1 MKKDEM
7 GAMVGITQGR
17 KDMAREKQA
26 MIQAAIQLERDGRKS
41 YLDIAA
47 KTSNAMAR
55 KMFES
60 LADDELRHIERLQ
73 QLSPGHRTAE
83 EVNKEL
89 YQRLSHIFADM
100 PEEVRRTA
108 EVAESDVE
116 ALNLAID
123 MEVKSREAYLKW
135 AAESDTEELRTL
147 CNMLAEEE
155 RFHEELLEN
164 TREYL
169 AYSIDWFLQD
179 KGVVELG

>member
-1 MKKDEM
+1 
-7 GAMVGITQGR
+7 
-17 KDMAREKQA
+17 MAIGKQD
-26 MIQAAIQLERDGRKS
+26 IISAALQLERDGRKL
-41 YLDIAA
+41 YLDVAA
-47 KTSNAMAR
+47 KTSNAMVR
-55 KMFES
+55 RMFES
-60 LADDELRHIERLQ
+60 LADDELRHIERIQ
-73 QLSPGHRTAE
+73 QLSPGDKTAG

-89 YQRLSHIFADM
+89 YQRLRHIFADM
-100 PEEVRRTA
+100 PAEVRRTA

-135 AAESDTEELRTL
+135 AEESDTEELSTP